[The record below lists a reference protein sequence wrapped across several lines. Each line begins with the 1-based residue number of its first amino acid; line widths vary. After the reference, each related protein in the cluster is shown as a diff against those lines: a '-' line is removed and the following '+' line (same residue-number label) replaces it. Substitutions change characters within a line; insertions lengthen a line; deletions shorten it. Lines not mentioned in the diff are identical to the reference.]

1 MSTGLSTNPA
11 NRPPPAFATLPVPLH
26 RKRICP
32 GIAAWD
38 EKDNMIPPPYR
49 ETSLEA
55 AYRLASV
62 ASVIAENLNTTLDT
76 LSAADRHE
84 VAVYLTK
91 LEIENDPQYWK
102 TIRSRTQDEDPSK
115 WVSPEELN

>member
-1 MSTGLSTNPA
+1 MT
-11 NRPPPAFATLPVPLH
+11 
-26 RKRICP
+26 
-32 GIAAWD
+32 
-38 EKDNMIPPPYR
+38 
-49 ETSLEA
+49 
-55 AYRLASV
+55 
-62 ASVIAENLNTTLDT
+62 SVIAENLKTTLDT

-84 VAVYLTK
+84 AAVYLTK